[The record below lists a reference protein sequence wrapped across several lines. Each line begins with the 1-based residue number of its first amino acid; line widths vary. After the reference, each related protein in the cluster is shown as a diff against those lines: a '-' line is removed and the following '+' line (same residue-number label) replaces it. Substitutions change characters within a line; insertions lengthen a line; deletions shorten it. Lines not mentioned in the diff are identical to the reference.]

1 MSLPVDFREEARDEL
16 RDGHDWYEGRRTGAG
31 VRFMSAVQAAIDH
44 IAAFPQ
50 SGRVLLDDIRRVLV
64 KKYPYAV
71 FYREEAGRI
80 IVTSVFHTSRD
91 PAIWQGRR

>member
-1 MSLPVDFREEARDEL
+1 MSLPVDIREEARDEL
-16 RDGHDWYEGRRTGAG
+16 RDGYDWYEGRRAGAG
-31 VRFMSAVQAAIDH
+31 ARFVAAVQAAFDL

-50 SGRVLLDDIRRVLV
+50 SGRVMLDDIRRVLV
-64 KKYPYAV
+64 LKYPYAI